1 MLLSEDAYEW
11 NMYTDGDD
19 ANDNDDDDDKHSGV
33 PWWCPVW

>member
-1 MLLSEDAYEW
+1 MMLSEDAYKW

-19 ANDNDDDDDKHSGV
+19 ANDNDDDDKHSGV